1 MTDRSI
7 VIAWIGGNCPVQAEG
22 TIGGEP
28 FYFRA
33 RDERWTIAIGGDVVE
48 NTFGRGAA
56 DQPSWLYEEE
66 YSGGPSA
73 AGWMT
78 ENEARTFIE
87 EAAQRYF
94 SEK

>member
-7 VIAWIGGNCPVQAEG
+7 TIGWLGGNCPVQAEG

-33 RDERWTIAIGGDVVE
+33 RYDRWTIAIGSDV
-48 NTFGRGAA
+48 FDKPG
-56 DQPSWLYEEE
+56 WFYEEE
-66 YSGGPSA
+66 YPN

-78 ENEARTFIE
+78 EAEARAFIE
-87 EAAQRYF
+87 DAAQRYF
-94 SEK
+94 FDK

>member
-7 VIAWIGGNCPVQAEG
+7 TIGWLGGNCPVQAEG

-33 RDERWTIAIGGDVVE
+33 RGDRWTIAIGGDVID
-48 NTFGRGAA
+48 NTVGRGAA
-56 DQPSWLYEEE
+56 DKPSWFYEEE
-66 YSGGPSA
+66 YSG

-78 ENEARTFIE
+78 EAEARAFIE
-87 EAAQRYF
+87 DAAQRYF
-94 SEK
+94 FDK